1 MSIKKIILIVLLF
14 FIPVIGFGQETI
26 NVTLSLREKSL
37 PFGLKKKVPVAKPIV
52 SLALSGGGSR
62 AISHLGVLKA
72 IEELNIPIDHIIGT
86 SMGSVVGG
94 LYSAGYKLE
103 DLDSLITRINWEELF
118 FVTGADRTDLFVDQK
133 ITEDKDLFTI
143 RLDGLNPV
151 FPQSLNT
158 GKKISNLLT
167 SITLNAPIN
176 KYNSFDDLLFK
187 FRAVTTELVS
197 GNRIVVKDGALSEAM
212 RASSN
217 VSFLLPPIKIDSML
231 LVDGGLVDNLPIK
244 TAEELNPDYIIASDA
259 TSSLRSQ
266 DELIYPWE
274 IADQLVTIP
283 SRKLW
288 EENKN
293 KADILITQDLKKRKN
308 DNFKNLDEI
317 ILFGYNSSISKLEKV
332 NSEIKNKFLA
342 NLEDEDFVFEN
353 VKFKSNPNLLEKKL
367 ADLFANN
374 LSIKKSE
381 LLYYLYSFYE
391 DGNYQD
397 ISASVEI
404 DSNSTIQVYYEFNKS
419 VSSVNLTGISL
430 FPIDSVLTYFESII
444 NKPYNSQNVLNS
456 VLSLIRHYRNHDFM
470 FATIDEV
477 FFDEA
482 SGTLKVS
489 INEGEISEL
498 VIEGNENTLPS
509 IISREFPKISENY
522 LLKEEFD
529 ENLQNLSSTDLFDN
543 IVVRFQTDDSL
554 KNRLKISLDEKLPNV
569 LRLGFRID
577 NENFTQVAADLRNE
591 NLFGT
596 GSELGFSFTGGTR
609 NISYVLEHKTNRIFD
624 TYLTYKAQAFY
635 KFNDVNQY
643 KDDDSDEEGRFS
655 RSRFAEYRQRF
666 YGGFIGIGA
675 LYKKLGTLTAELKY
689 ERNEIENIFSFPED
703 NEYKLDISSL
713 RFRLQID
720 SQNKY
725 PFPTRGI
732 YLNTFYETAQKF
744 LGGDVSFARFSFDY
758 SSFFTFKQSHTVK
771 PRIIFGFADET
782 LPLSQQFNFGGQ
794 SVFAGYRDYEFRG
807 RQIFI
812 SSLQYRYKLPF
823 KIYFDTYIKVRY
835 DIGSS
840 WINQEKIRLNDLRH
854 GLGLTV
860 SFDTPVGPADFMV
873 GRSLYLKDTSPKR
886 IASRGPFMF
895 YFTIGYYY

>member
-1 MSIKKIILIVLLF
+1 MKIQKNLLIILFV
-14 FIPVIGFGQETI
+14 FIPIIAFSQETI
-26 NVTLSLREKSL
+26 NLKLSLREKSL
-37 PFGLKKKVPVAKPIV
+37 PFGLIKKVPKEKPIV

-62 AISHLGVLKA
+62 AISHIGVLKA
-72 IEELNIPIDHIIGT
+72 IEELKIPVDYIIGT

-103 DLDSLITRINWEELF
+103 DLDSLITKINWEELF

-133 ITEDKDLFTI
+133 ITEDKGLITI

-167 SITLNAPIN
+167 SITMNAPIN
-176 KYNSFDDLLFK
+176 KYNNFDDFLYK
-187 FRAVTTELVS
+187 YRAVATELVS
-197 GNRIVVKDGALSEAM
+197 GNRMVIKDGALSEAM

-259 TSSLRSQ
+259 TSGLRSEE
-266 DELIYPWE
+266 ELIYPWQ

-288 EENKN
+288 EENKS

-308 DNFKNLDEI
+308 DNFKNLDDVV
-317 ILFGYNSSISKLEKV
+317 LLGYNSSISKLQKV
-332 NSEIKNKFLA
+332 NSELKKQFLK
-342 NLEDEDFVFEN
+342 NLENEDILYNNIQFS
-353 VKFKSNPNLLEKKL
+353 SNPNILEKRL
-367 ADLFANN
+367 AEFFANQ
-374 LSIKKSE
+374 SVIKKSE

-391 DGNYQD
+391 EGIYSD
-397 ISASVEI
+397 ISASI
-404 DSNSTIQVYYEFNKS
+404 YLDSTSTIKINYELNS
-419 VSSVNLTGISL
+419 PVNSLNLTGVSL
-430 FPIDSVLTYFESII
+430 FPLDSVLVYFDGIL
-444 NKPYNSQNVLNS
+444 NKPYNSENILNS
-456 VLSLIRHYRNHDFM
+456 ILSLLRYYRDHDFM
-470 FATIDEV
+470 FATVDKII
-477 FFDEA
+477 FDEDNKI
-482 SGTLKVS
+482 LKIS
-489 INEGEISEL
+489 INEGEISDL
-498 VIEGNENTLPS
+498 VIEGNENTLSS
-509 IISREFPKISENY
+509 IISREFPNISDNY
-522 LLKEEFD
+522 LLKTEFD
-529 ENLQNLSSTDLFDN
+529 EDLQNLSATDLFDN
-543 IVVRFQTDDSL
+543 IVVKFQTEDSL
-554 KNRLKISLDEKLPNV
+554 KNNLKLSLDEKLPNV
-569 LRLGFRID
+569 LRVGLRID
-577 NENFTQVAADLRNE
+577 NENFTQVAVDLRNE

-596 GSELGFSFTGGTR
+596 GSELGFSFSGGTR

-643 KDDDSDEEGRFS
+643 KDDDSDEEDRFS

-689 ERNEIENIFSFPED
+689 ERNEIDNIFSFQEE

-725 PFPTRGI
+725 PFPTSGI

-744 LGGDVSFARFSFDY
+744 LGGNVSFARFSFDY
-758 SSFFTFKQSHTVK
+758 SSFLTINQSHTIK

-794 SVFAGYRDYEFRG
+794 SIFAGYRDYEFRG

-823 KIYFDTYIKVRY
+823 KIYFDTYIKLRY

-840 WINQEKIRLNDLRH
+840 WINQEKIRLDDLRH
-854 GLGLTV
+854 GIGLTV
-860 SFDTPVGPADFMV
+860 SFDTPIGPADFMV

-886 IASRGPFMF
+886 ILSRGPFMF